1 MDAGLRFGSD
11 VGVVF
16 CGSWPL
22 LFTTFYQFPDF
33 RTEL

>member
-16 CGSWPL
+16 FGSWLL
-22 LFTTFYQFPDF
+22 LFATFYQFLDF
-33 RTEL
+33 LTEL